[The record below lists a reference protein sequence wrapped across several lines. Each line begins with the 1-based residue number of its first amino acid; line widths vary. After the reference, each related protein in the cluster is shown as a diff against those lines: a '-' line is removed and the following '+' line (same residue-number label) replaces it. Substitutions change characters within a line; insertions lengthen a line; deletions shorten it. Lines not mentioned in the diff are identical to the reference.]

1 VGPADGDSG
10 RDDGRDDGFR
20 RGDSGRLRF
29 LLGEPET
36 ELSTVLQPT
45 EAKFSGL
52 GHPEERVLDFVA
64 TARVVKPIEVRDCV
78 LVGHVLLVADER
90 DVARE
95 RDRGGNRAALSIYTA
110 QLADILLPRV
120 ARVVAPDPVHERWCP
135 SYPTHVG
142 SDGFI
147 VRDQLVDL
155 VGMDPSGEACGC
167 CTACRVGTL
176 FALAI
181 PCHQETDRSTPK

>member
-1 VGPADGDSG
+1 LSV
-10 RDDGRDDGFR
+10 RDDGFR
-20 RGDSGRLRF
+20 CGDSGRLRF

-52 GHPEERVLDFVA
+52 DHLEERLLDFV
-64 TARVVKPIEVRDCV
+64 TAGRVVKPIEVRDCM
-78 LVGHVLLVADER
+78 LVGHVLFVADER
-90 DVARE
+90 DVVRE
-95 RDRGGNRAALSIYTA
+95 RARGGCQAALSIYTA
-110 QLADILLPRV
+110 QLADVLLPCV

-167 CTACRVGTL
+167 RTACRVGTL

-181 PCHQETDRSTPK
+181 PLPPGNGP